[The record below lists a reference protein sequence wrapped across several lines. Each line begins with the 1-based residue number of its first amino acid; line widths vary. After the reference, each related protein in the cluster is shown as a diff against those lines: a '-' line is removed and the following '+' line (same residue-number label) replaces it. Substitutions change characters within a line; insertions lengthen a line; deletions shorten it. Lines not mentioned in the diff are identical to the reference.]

1 MHSDESPATKR
12 WGIVVVMLMFINV
25 TGGII
30 GYVVDHLLPGI
41 PGIVTLAG
49 STVLATLIA
58 VAIWTYLRRFIRAHS

>member
-1 MHSDESPATKR
+1 
-12 WGIVVVMLMFINV
+12 MLMFINV